1 MNKSILIGRLTRDPE
16 VRETITKYTLA
27 VDRRDK
33 DKTTDFIDCVA
44 FGKAAEF
51 AQKFL
56 KKGTKIAVIG
66 RIQTGSYEAKD
77 GRKVKTFDIVVESQE
92 FVESKA
98 SQTEN
103 QTESKN
109 DFVIPEDLSDLPF
122 K

>member
-56 KKGTKIAVIG
+56 KKGTKIAVVG

-77 GRKVKTFDIVVESQE
+77 GRKVKTFDIVVESHE

-109 DFVIPEDLSDLPF
+109 DFVIPGDLSDLPF